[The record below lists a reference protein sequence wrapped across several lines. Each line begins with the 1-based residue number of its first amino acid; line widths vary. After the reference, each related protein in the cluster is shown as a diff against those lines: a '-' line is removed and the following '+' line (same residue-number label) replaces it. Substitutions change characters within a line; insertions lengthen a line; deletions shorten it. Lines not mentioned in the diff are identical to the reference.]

1 MKEFIKGKITKKIY
15 TTDNG
20 YLIANF
26 KIKETN
32 INDILDLI
40 GKSITI
46 TGYFSQ
52 INENELYMLYG
63 NITEHPKYGLQFQTD
78 KYERLKPED
87 KDGIVEFLS
96 SDLFPGI
103 GESIAKKIVDKLGE
117 NTLEIIIQNPNS
129 LLTIKSLNSKKRQII
144 YDTLINYED
153 SHKTIVYLTELGFIM
168 KDALSIYNKYKNN
181 TIYQIEND
189 IYQISEDIE
198 EISFTKIDSIA
209 LSLNKKQDD
218 ENRIKACI
226 LYIVKNI
233 TFSNGDVYL
242 LIDEIYE
249 NVFGYLR
256 IKIDLDLFKQ
266 YIDELRYE
274 DKIIIDEEKYYLKE
288 MYEQESYVAS
298 TLKTINNKKIQKNEK
313 LYIEL
318 EELEKTN
325 NIQYNDKQKDAIIKA
340 LENNISIIT
349 GGPGT
354 GKTTIVKAIVK
365 LYKKINKYT
374 DEQMIAHT
382 ALLAPTGRASKRLSD
397 STGLPAMTIHRFL
410 KWNKESN
417 TFNVNEY
424 NKDYSDLIIV
434 DEVSMLDLNIFY
446 SLLKG
451 LTKKIQIILV
461 GDFNQLPSV
470 GPGQV
475 LKDLI
480 ESNKIETI
488 YLDYLYRQKQNSYIN
503 TLAYDIK
510 NEKLDNITESHDDY
524 LFLECSNEA
533 ITKNIENI
541 CNQIKEKNY
550 DLKDFQVMAPM
561 YYGLSGIDSL
571 NEAMQKI
578 FNPASNDKAEIKYGN
593 TTFRENDKVLQLV
606 NIPDENIYNGDIG
619 TIIRIVDAKTSES
632 KKTEIYINYYGN
644 IIKYLPKDLAQIK
657 HGYVISVHKS
667 QGSEFDTVI
676 IITSNQHKRMLYK
689 KLIYTAVTRAKRK
702 LIIIGQQE
710 AFKYA
715 ILNNAEHNRKTTL
728 LEKIINN

>member
-226 LYIVKNI
+226 LYIMKNI

-274 DKIIIDEEKYYLKE
+274 DKIIIDEE
-288 MYEQESYVAS
+288 
-298 TLKTINNKKIQKNEK
+298 
-313 LYIEL
+313 
-318 EELEKTN
+318 
-325 NIQYNDKQKDAIIKA
+325 
-340 LENNISIIT
+340 
-349 GGPGT
+349 
-354 GKTTIVKAIVK
+354 
-365 LYKKINKYT
+365 
-374 DEQMIAHT
+374 
-382 ALLAPTGRASKRLSD
+382 
-397 STGLPAMTIHRFL
+397 
-410 KWNKESN
+410 
-417 TFNVNEY
+417 
-424 NKDYSDLIIV
+424 
-434 DEVSMLDLNIFY
+434 
-446 SLLKG
+446 
-451 LTKKIQIILV
+451 
-461 GDFNQLPSV
+461 
-470 GPGQV
+470 
-475 LKDLI
+475 
-480 ESNKIETI
+480 
-488 YLDYLYRQKQNSYIN
+488 
-503 TLAYDIK
+503 
-510 NEKLDNITESHDDY
+510 
-524 LFLECSNEA
+524 
-533 ITKNIENI
+533 
-541 CNQIKEKNY
+541 
-550 DLKDFQVMAPM
+550 
-561 YYGLSGIDSL
+561 
-571 NEAMQKI
+571 
-578 FNPASNDKAEIKYGN
+578 
-593 TTFRENDKVLQLV
+593 
-606 NIPDENIYNGDIG
+606 
-619 TIIRIVDAKTSES
+619 
-632 KKTEIYINYYGN
+632 
-644 IIKYLPKDLAQIK
+644 
-657 HGYVISVHKS
+657 
-667 QGSEFDTVI
+667 
-676 IITSNQHKRMLYK
+676 
-689 KLIYTAVTRAKRK
+689 
-702 LIIIGQQE
+702 
-710 AFKYA
+710 
-715 ILNNAEHNRKTTL
+715 
-728 LEKIINN
+728 